1 MCSYVCSYRLRE
13 KVMGKLTDI
22 QIKSLIRAAAPVAK
36 SDGDGLTFTLS
47 KNGTPAWVLRYRHGG
62 RQKELTIGRY
72 PDITLAK
79 ARELATEARANI
91 QQGEDVARTK
101 KLVARELAAAKTL
114 RELANDYLAKA
125 KSVLAASTF
134 KQRKHHIDDV
144 ILPKLG
150 SLLVREV
157 TTSDVV
163 YLLESVGKVH
173 VASLVLIALSR
184 IFKHGI
190 AKHVALTNPCLGIT
204 ATAICDAPK
213 PTRLRLKLTQDELRI
228 MLPALPSIGI
238 ENAIAI
244 KILLTTC
251 VRVNELVKAKWT
263 DIDFM
268 KAEWTIPDANSKTRK
283 GFTIPLPPTVV
294 SWFKELKEYACSSEY
309 VLPTR
314 RAGESKHPH
323 ILTLTINVA
332 LNKLCNKLEGVRR
345 FTPHDLRSTAR
356 SHLTELGI
364 NLIVAERCLNHSL
377 GGLVSIYDQHDYM
390 NERRAALELWTEFI
404 LACESGRTWQR
415 TADNVI
421 QLRSA

>member
-1 MCSYVCSYRLRE
+1 MA
-13 KVMGKLTDI
+13 KLTDI
-22 QIKSLIRAAAPVAK
+22 QIKSLIRAGTPIAK
-36 SDGDGLTFTLS
+36 SDGNGLTFTLS

-79 ARELATEARANI
+79 ARELATESRANI

-125 KSVLAASTF
+125 KPVLAASTF

-157 TTSDVV
+157 TTTDVV

-190 AKHVALTNPCLGIT
+190 AKHLALTNPCLGIT
-204 ATAICDAPK
+204 ASAICDAPK
-213 PTRLRLKLTQDELRI
+213 PTRLRLKLTEEELRLV
-228 MLPALPSIGI
+228 LPALPTIGI
-238 ENAIAI
+238 QNAIAI
-244 KILLTTC
+244 KILLSTC
-251 VRVNELVKAKWT
+251 VRIGELVKAEWV
-263 DIDFM
+263 DINFD
-268 KAEWTIPDANSKTRK
+268 KAEWTIPNANSKTRK
-283 GFTIPLPPTVV
+283 GFTIPLPPAIVG
-294 SWFKELKEYACSSEY
+294 WFKELQQYACGSNY

-314 RAGESKHPH
+314 RIGASKQPH
-323 ILTLTINVA
+323 ILTLTISVA
-332 LNKLCNKLEGVRR
+332 LNKLCNKLKDVRR

-356 SHLTELGI
+356 SHLTELGV

-390 NERRAALELWTEFI
+390 TERRTALELWSEFI
-404 LACESGRTWQR
+404 LACECGSAWKK
-415 TADNVI
+415 TANNVI

>member
-1 MCSYVCSYRLRE
+1 MA
-13 KVMGKLTDI
+13 KLTDI
-22 QIKSLIRAAAPVAK
+22 QIKSLIRAGTPIAK
-36 SDGDGLTFTLS
+36 SDGNGLTFTLS

-79 ARELATEARANI
+79 ARELATESRANI

-125 KSVLAASTF
+125 KPVLAASTF

-157 TTSDVV
+157 TTTDVV

-190 AKHVALTNPCLGIT
+190 AKHLALTNPCLGIT

-213 PTRLRLKLTQDELRI
+213 PTRLRLKLTEDELRLV
-228 MLPALPSIGI
+228 LPALPSIGI
-238 ENAIAI
+238 QNAIAI
-244 KILLTTC
+244 KILLSTC
-251 VRVNELVKAKWT
+251 VRIGELVKAEWV
-263 DIDFM
+263 DINFD

-283 GFTIPLPPTVV
+283 GFTIPLPPAIVG
-294 SWFKELKEYACSSEY
+294 WFKELQQYACGSNY

-314 RAGESKHPH
+314 RIGASKQPH
-323 ILTLTINVA
+323 ILTLTISVA
-332 LNKLCNKLEGVRR
+332 LNKLCNKLKDVRR

-390 NERRAALELWTEFI
+390 TERRTALELWTEFI
-404 LACESGRTWQR
+404 LACESGSAWKK
-415 TADNVI
+415 TANNVI

>member
-1 MCSYVCSYRLRE
+1 
-13 KVMGKLTDI
+13 MGKLTDI
-22 QIKSLIRAAAPVAK
+22 QIKSLIKTGAPIAK

-47 KNGTPAWVLRYRHGG
+47 KNGTSAWILRYRHGG

-72 PDITLAK
+72 PDITLSK
-79 ARELATEARANI
+79 ARELATESRANI
-91 QQGEDVARTK
+91 QQGEDVARSK
-101 KLVARELAAAKTL
+101 KLEARKLAAAKTL

-125 KSVLAASTF
+125 KPVLAASTF

-157 TTSDVV
+157 TTTDVV

-173 VASLVLIALSR
+173 VATLVLIALSR

-190 AKHVALTNPCLGIT
+190 AKHLALTNPCLGIT
-204 ATAICDAPK
+204 ATAICDAPN
-213 PTRLRLKLTQDELRI
+213 PTRLRLKLSEDELRAV
-228 MLPALPSIGI
+228 LPALPSIGV

-244 KILLTTC
+244 KILLSTC
-251 VRVNELVKAKWT
+251 VRISELVKAEWAH
-263 DIDFM
+263 IDFD
-268 KAEWTIPDANSKTRK
+268 KAEWSIPDANSKTRK
-283 GFTIPLPPTVV
+283 GFTIPLPPAIVG
-294 SWFKELKEYACSSEY
+294 WFKELQLYACGSMY

-314 RAGESKHPH
+314 RVGASKQPH
-323 ILTLTINVA
+323 ILTLTISVA
-332 LNKLCNKLEGVRR
+332 LSKLCNKLESVRR

-377 GGLVSIYDQHDYM
+377 GGLVGIYDQHDYM
-390 NERRAALELWTEFI
+390 TERRTALELWTDFI
-404 LACESGRTWQR
+404 LTCESGKPWGK
-415 TADNVI
+415 TANNVI
-421 QLRSA
+421 KLRSAQ

>member
-1 MCSYVCSYRLRE
+1 MS
-13 KVMGKLTDI
+13 KLTDV
-22 QIKSLIRAAAPVAK
+22 QIRILIRAGVPIAK
-36 SDGDGLTFTLS
+36 SDGNGLTFTLS
-47 KNGTPAWVLRYRHGG
+47 KNGTSAWVLRYRYGG
-62 RQKELTIGRY
+62 RQKELTLGRY

-101 KLVARELAAAKTL
+101 KLAARELAAAKTL

-125 KSVLAASTF
+125 KTILAASTF
-134 KQRKHHIDDV
+134 KQRKHHINDV

-157 TTSDVV
+157 TTTDVV

-204 ATAICDAPK
+204 ATAICEAPK
-213 PTRLRLKLTQDELRI
+213 PTRLRLKLTEDELRI
-228 MLPALPSIGI
+228 MLPALPYIGA
-238 ENAIAI
+238 ENAVAI
-244 KILLTTC
+244 KILLATC
-251 VRVNELVKAKWT
+251 VRVNELVKAKWAE
-263 DIDFM
+263 IDFIN
-268 KAEWTIPDANSKTRK
+268 AEWTIPDENSKTRK
-283 GFTIPLPPTVV
+283 GFTIPLPPAVM
-294 SWFKELKEYACSSEY
+294 SWFEELKEYACGSEY

-314 RAGESKHPH
+314 RVGKSKHPH
-323 ILTLTINVA
+323 ILTITINVA
-332 LNKLCNKLEGVRR
+332 LNKLCRKLKDVRR

-356 SHLTELGI
+356 SHLPAMGV

-377 GGLVSIYDQHDYM
+377 GGLVGIYDQHDYM
-390 NERRAALELWTEFI
+390 TERRAALELLTEFI
-404 LACESGRTWQR
+404 LACESGVKWHRSF
-415 TADNVI
+415 DNII
-421 QLRSA
+421 QLKSA

>member
-1 MCSYVCSYRLRE
+1 MA
-13 KVMGKLTDI
+13 KLTDM
-22 QIKSLIRAAAPVAK
+22 QIKSLIRAGIPVAK

-79 ARELATEARANI
+79 ARELATESRANI

-101 KLVARELAAAKTL
+101 KLVARELAAAKTF

-125 KSVLAASTF
+125 KPVLAASTF
-134 KQRKHHIDDV
+134 KQRKYHIDDV

-157 TTSDVV
+157 TTTDVV
-163 YLLESVGKVH
+163 YLIESVGKMH

-190 AKHVALTNPCLGIT
+190 AKHLALTNPCLGIT
-204 ATAICDAPK
+204 ASAICDAPK
-213 PTRLRLKLTQDELRI
+213 PTRLRLKLSEDELRVV
-228 MLPALPSIGI
+228 LPALPSIGI
-238 ENAIAI
+238 QNAIAI
-244 KILLTTC
+244 KILLSTC
-251 VRVNELVKAKWT
+251 VRIGELVKAEWV
-263 DIDFM
+263 DIDFE

-283 GFTIPLPPTVV
+283 GFTIPLSPAIVG
-294 SWFKELKEYACSSEY
+294 WFKELQQYACGSNY

-314 RAGESKHPH
+314 RIGASKQPH
-323 ILTLTINVA
+323 ILTLTISVA

-356 SHLTELGI
+356 SHLTELGV

-390 NERRAALELWTEFI
+390 TERRTALELWTEFI
-404 LACESGRTWQR
+404 LACESGNAWKK
-415 TADNVI
+415 TANNVV

>member
-1 MCSYVCSYRLRE
+1 
-13 KVMGKLTDI
+13 MGKLTDI
-22 QIKSLIRAAAPVAK
+22 QIKSLIRAATPVAK

-72 PDITLAK
+72 PEITLAK

-114 RELANDYLAKA
+114 RELANDYLTKA
-125 KSVLAASTF
+125 QSILAPSTF
-134 KQRKHHIDDV
+134 KQRKHHINDV

-163 YLLESVGKVH
+163 YLLESVGKMH

-213 PTRLRLKLTQDELRI
+213 PTRLRLKLTEDELRRV
-228 MLPALPSIGI
+228 LPALPSIGI

-251 VRVNELVKAKWT
+251 VRVNELVKAKWS
-263 DIDFM
+263 DIDFI
-268 KAEWTIPDANSKTRK
+268 KAEWTVPDANSKTRK
-283 GFTIPLPPTVV
+283 GFTIPLPSAVIG
-294 SWFKELKEYACSSEY
+294 WFKELKEYACGSEY
-309 VLPTR
+309 VLPAR
-314 RAGESKHPH
+314 RAGESKQPY

-332 LNKLCNKLEGVRR
+332 INKLCKKIEGVRR
-345 FTPHDLRSTAR
+345 FTPHDLRSTVR

-390 NERRAALELWTEFI
+390 TERRAALELWTDFI
-404 LACESGRTWQR
+404 LACESGKAWKK
-415 TADNVI
+415 TAANVI

>member
-1 MCSYVCSYRLRE
+1 MA
-13 KVMGKLTDI
+13 KLTDM
-22 QIKSLIRAAAPVAK
+22 QIRSLIRAGIPVAK

-47 KNGTPAWVLRYRHGG
+47 KNGTPAWVLRYRHSG

-72 PDITLAK
+72 PDITLGR

-101 KLVARELAAAKTL
+101 KLRARELANAKTL
-114 RELANDYLAKA
+114 RELANDYLEKA
-125 KSVLAASTF
+125 KLVLAPSTF
-134 KQRKHHIDDV
+134 KQRKYHIDTL

-157 TTSDVV
+157 TTTDVV
-163 YLLESVGKVH
+163 YLLESVGKMH

-204 ATAICDAPK
+204 ASAICDAPK
-213 PTRLRLKLTQDELRI
+213 PTRLRLKLSEDELRVI
-228 MLPALPSIGI
+228 LPALPSIGI
-238 ENAIAI
+238 ENALAI
-244 KILLTTC
+244 KILLSTC
-251 VRVNELVKAKWT
+251 VRTNELVKAEWA
-263 DIDFM
+263 DIDFE
-268 KAEWTIPDANSKTRK
+268 KAEWIIPDINSKTRK
-283 GFTIPLPPTVV
+283 GFTIPLPPAIVG
-294 SWFKELKEYACSSEY
+294 WFDELRHHACGSKY
-309 VLPTR
+309 VLPS
-314 RAGESKHPH
+314 RAGKQTH
-323 ILTLTINVA
+323 IALLTIAVA
-332 LNKLCNKLEGVRR
+332 LNKLCKKLEGVRR

-364 NLIVAERCLNHSL
+364 NIIVAERCLNHSL
-377 GGLVSIYDQHDYM
+377 GGLVGIYDQHDYM
-390 NERRAALELWTEFI
+390 TERRTALELWTEFI
-404 LACESGRTWQR
+404 LACESGTAWQK

>member
-1 MCSYVCSYRLRE
+1 MA
-13 KVMGKLTDI
+13 KLTDI
-22 QIKSLIRAAAPVAK
+22 QIKSLIRAGTPIAK
-36 SDGDGLTFTLS
+36 SDGNGLTFTLS

-79 ARELATEARANI
+79 ARELATESRANI

-125 KSVLAASTF
+125 KPVLAASTF

-157 TTSDVV
+157 TTTDVV

-190 AKHVALTNPCLGIT
+190 AKHLALTNPCLGIT

-213 PTRLRLKLTQDELRI
+213 PTRLRLKLTEDELRLV
-228 MLPALPSIGI
+228 LPALPSIGI
-238 ENAIAI
+238 QNAIAI
-244 KILLTTC
+244 KILLSTC
-251 VRVNELVKAKWT
+251 VRIGELVKAEWV
-263 DIDFM
+263 DINFD

-283 GFTIPLPPTVV
+283 GFTIPLPPAIVG
-294 SWFKELKEYACSSEY
+294 WFKELQQYACGSNY

-314 RAGESKHPH
+314 RIGASKQPH
-323 ILTLTINVA
+323 ILTLTISVA

-390 NERRAALELWTEFI
+390 TERRTALELWTEFI
-404 LACESGRTWQR
+404 LACESGSAWKK
-415 TADNVI
+415 TANNVI

>member
-1 MCSYVCSYRLRE
+1 
-13 KVMGKLTDI
+13 MGKLTDI
-22 QIKSLIRAAAPVAK
+22 QIKSLIRAATPVAK

-125 KSVLAASTF
+125 KFVLAASTF

-163 YLLESVGKVH
+163 YLLESVGKMH

-213 PTRLRLKLTQDELRI
+213 PTRLRLKLTEDELRI
-228 MLPALPSIGI
+228 ILPALPSIGI
-238 ENAIAI
+238 ENAVAF

-251 VRVNELVKAKWT
+251 VRVNELVKAKWS
-263 DIDFM
+263 DIDFI

-283 GFTIPLPPTVV
+283 GFTIPLPPAVIG
-294 SWFKELKEYACSSEY
+294 WFKELKEYACGSEY
-309 VLPTR
+309 VLPSR
-314 RAGESKHPH
+314 RAGESKQPH

-332 LNKLCNKLEGVRR
+332 INKLCNKLEGIRR

-390 NERRAALELWTEFI
+390 TERRAALELWTDFI
-404 LACESGRTWQR
+404 LACESGKVWQR

>member
-1 MCSYVCSYRLRE
+1 MA
-13 KVMGKLTDI
+13 KLTDM
-22 QIKSLIRAAAPVAK
+22 QIKSLIRAGIPVAK

-79 ARELATEARANI
+79 ARELATESRANI

-101 KLVARELAAAKTL
+101 KLVARELAAAKTF

-125 KSVLAASTF
+125 KPVLAASTF
-134 KQRKHHIDDV
+134 KQRKYHIDDV

-157 TTSDVV
+157 TTTDVV
-163 YLLESVGKVH
+163 YLIESVGKMH

-190 AKHVALTNPCLGIT
+190 AKHLALTNPCLGIT
-204 ATAICDAPK
+204 ASAICDAPK
-213 PTRLRLKLTQDELRI
+213 PTRLRLKLSEDELRVV
-228 MLPALPSIGI
+228 LPALPSIGI
-238 ENAIAI
+238 QNAIAI
-244 KILLTTC
+244 KILLSTC
-251 VRVNELVKAKWT
+251 VRIGELVKAEWV
-263 DIDFM
+263 DIDFD

-283 GFTIPLPPTVV
+283 GFTIPLSPAIVV
-294 SWFKELKEYACSSEY
+294 WFKELQQYACGSNY

-314 RAGESKHPH
+314 RIGASKQPH
-323 ILTLTINVA
+323 ILTLTISVA
-332 LNKLCNKLEGVRR
+332 LNKLCNKLEGIRR

-356 SHLTELGI
+356 SHLTELGV

-390 NERRAALELWTEFI
+390 TERRTALELWTEFI
-404 LACESGRTWQR
+404 LACESGSVWKK
-415 TADNVI
+415 TANNVI

>member
-1 MCSYVCSYRLRE
+1 MA
-13 KVMGKLTDI
+13 MLTDM
-22 QIKSLIRAAAPVAK
+22 QIKSLIRAAAPIAK
-36 SDGDGLTFTLS
+36 SDGNGLTFTLS
-47 KNGTPAWVLRYRHGG
+47 KNGTSAWILRYRHGG

-79 ARELATEARANI
+79 ARELAAEARANI

-101 KLVARELAAAKTL
+101 KLEARELAAAKTF

-125 KSVLAASTF
+125 QPVLAASTF
-134 KQRKHHIDDV
+134 KQRKHHVNDV

-157 TTSDVV
+157 TTTDIV
-163 YLLESVGKVH
+163 YLLESVRKMH
-173 VASLVLIALSR
+173 VAALVLIAISR

-190 AKHVALTNPCLGIT
+190 AKHLALTNPCLGIT
-204 ATAICDAPK
+204 ASAICDTPK

-228 MLPALPSIGI
+228 ILPALPTIGI

-263 DIDFM
+263 DIDFTM
-268 KAEWTIPDANSKTRK
+268 AEWSIPDANSKTRK
-283 GFTIPLPPTVV
+283 GFTLPLPPTVV
-294 SWFKELKEYACSSEY
+294 SWFKELKEYACDSEY

-356 SHLTELGI
+356 SHLTELGV

-377 GGLVSIYDQHDYM
+377 GGLVGIYDQHDYM
-390 NERRAALELWTEFI
+390 TERRCALELWSNFI
-404 LACESGRTWQR
+404 VACES
-415 TADNVI
+415 DKP
-421 QLRSA
+421 

>member
-1 MCSYVCSYRLRE
+1 MA
-13 KVMGKLTDI
+13 KLTDI
-22 QIKSLIRAAAPVAK
+22 QIKSLIRAGTPIAK
-36 SDGDGLTFTLS
+36 SDGNGLTFTLS

-79 ARELATEARANI
+79 ARELATESRANI

-125 KSVLAASTF
+125 KPVLAASTF

-157 TTSDVV
+157 TTTDVV

-190 AKHVALTNPCLGIT
+190 AKHLALTNPCLGIT

-213 PTRLRLKLTQDELRI
+213 PTRLRLKLTEDELRLV
-228 MLPALPSIGI
+228 LPALPSIGI
-238 ENAIAI
+238 QNAIAI
-244 KILLTTC
+244 KILLSTC
-251 VRVNELVKAKWT
+251 VCIGELVKAEWVEINF
-263 DIDFM
+263 D

-283 GFTIPLPPTVV
+283 GFTIPLPPAIVG
-294 SWFKELKEYACSSEY
+294 WFKELQQYACGSNY

-314 RAGESKHPH
+314 RIGASKQPH
-323 ILTLTINVA
+323 ILTLTISVA
-332 LNKLCNKLEGVRR
+332 LNKLCNKLKDVRR

-390 NERRAALELWTEFI
+390 TERRTALELWTEFI
-404 LACESGRTWQR
+404 LACESGSAWKK
-415 TADNVI
+415 TANNVI

>member
-1 MCSYVCSYRLRE
+1 MA
-13 KVMGKLTDI
+13 KLTDM
-22 QIKSLIRAAAPVAK
+22 QIKSLIRAAAPIAK
-36 SDGDGLTFTLS
+36 SDGNGLTFTLS
-47 KNGTPAWVLRYRHGG
+47 KNGTSSWILRYRHGG

-72 PDITLAK
+72 PDIILAK
-79 ARELATEARANI
+79 ARELAAEARANI

-114 RELANDYLAKA
+114 CELANDYLAKA
-125 KSVLAASTF
+125 QPVLAASTF
-134 KQRKHHIDDV
+134 KQRKHHVNDV

-157 TTSDVV
+157 TTTDIV

-190 AKHVALTNPCLGIT
+190 AKHLALTNPCLGIT

-228 MLPALPSIGI
+228 ILPALPTIGI

-263 DIDFM
+263 DVDFI

-283 GFTIPLPPTVV
+283 GFTIPLSPTVV
-294 SWFKELKEYACSSEY
+294 SWFKELKEYACDSDY

-314 RAGESKHPH
+314 RSGESKHPH

-356 SHLTELGI
+356 SHLTELGV

-377 GGLVSIYDQHDYM
+377 GGLVGIYDQHDYM
-390 NERRAALELWTEFI
+390 TERRSALEQWSNFI
-404 LACESGRTWQR
+404 VGC
-415 TADNVI
+415 
-421 QLRSA
+421 

>member
-1 MCSYVCSYRLRE
+1 MA
-13 KVMGKLTDI
+13 KLTDI
-22 QIKSLIRAAAPVAK
+22 QIKSLIRAGTPIAK
-36 SDGDGLTFTLS
+36 SDGNGLTFTLS

-79 ARELATEARANI
+79 ARELATESRANI

-125 KSVLAASTF
+125 KPVLAASTF

-157 TTSDVV
+157 TTTDVV

-190 AKHVALTNPCLGIT
+190 AKHLALTNPCLGIT
-204 ATAICDAPK
+204 ASAICDAPK
-213 PTRLRLKLTQDELRI
+213 PTRLRLKLTEDELRLV
-228 MLPALPSIGI
+228 LPALPSIGI
-238 ENAIAI
+238 QNAKAI
-244 KILLTTC
+244 KILLSTC
-251 VRVNELVKAKWT
+251 VRIGELVKAEWV
-263 DIDFM
+263 DINFD

-283 GFTIPLPPTVV
+283 GFTIPLPPAIVG
-294 SWFKELKEYACSSEY
+294 WFKELQQYACGSNY

-314 RAGESKHPH
+314 RIGASKQPH
-323 ILTLTINVA
+323 ILTLTISVA
-332 LNKLCNKLEGVRR
+332 LNKLCNKLKDVRR

-356 SHLTELGI
+356 SHLTELGV

-390 NERRAALELWTEFI
+390 TERRTALELWTELI
-404 LACESGRTWQR
+404 LACESGSAWKK
-415 TADNVI
+415 TANNVI

>member
-1 MCSYVCSYRLRE
+1 MA
-13 KVMGKLTDI
+13 KLTDM
-22 QIKSLIRAAAPVAK
+22 QIRSLIRAATPVAK
-36 SDGDGLTFTLS
+36 SDGNGLTFTLS

-125 KSVLAASTF
+125 KPVLAASTF

-157 TTSDVV
+157 TTTDVV

-190 AKHVALTNPCLGIT
+190 AKHLALTNPCLGIT

-213 PTRLRLKLTQDELRI
+213 PTRLRLKLSEDELRVV
-228 MLPALPSIGI
+228 LPALPSIGI
-238 ENAIAI
+238 ENAVAI

-263 DIDFM
+263 DIDFI

-294 SWFKELKEYACSSEY
+294 SWFKELKEYACGSEY

-314 RAGESKHPH
+314 RAGESKQPY

-390 NERRAALELWTEFI
+390 TERRTALELWTEFI
-404 LACESGRTWQR
+404 LACENGSTWKK
-415 TADNVI
+415 TANNVI
-421 QLRSA
+421 QLRST

>member
-1 MCSYVCSYRLRE
+1 MA
-13 KVMGKLTDI
+13 MLTDM
-22 QIKSLIRAAAPVAK
+22 QIKSLIRAAVPIAK
-36 SDGDGLTFTLS
+36 SDGNGLTLTLS
-47 KNGTPAWVLRYRHGG
+47 KNGTSAWILRYRHGG

-79 ARELATEARANI
+79 ARELAAEARANI

-101 KLVARELAAAKTL
+101 KLEARELAAAKTF

-125 KSVLAASTF
+125 QPVLAASTF
-134 KQRKHHIDDV
+134 KQRKHHVNDV

-157 TTSDVV
+157 TTTDIV

-173 VASLVLIALSR
+173 VASLVLIAISR

-190 AKHVALTNPCLGIT
+190 AKHVALTNPSLGIT

-213 PTRLRLKLTQDELRI
+213 PTRLRLKLTQDELRKI
-228 MLPALPSIGI
+228 LPALPSIGI

-251 VRVNELVKAKWT
+251 VRVNELVKAKWA
-263 DIDFM
+263 DIDFI
-268 KAEWTIPDANSKTRK
+268 KTEWTIPDANSKTRK

-294 SWFKELKEYACSSEY
+294 SWFKELKEYACDSEY

-345 FTPHDLRSTAR
+345 FTPHDLRSTGR
-356 SHLTELGI
+356 SHLTELGV

-377 GGLVSIYDQHDYM
+377 GGLVGIYDQHDYM
-390 NERRAALELWTEFI
+390 TERRCALELWSNFI
-404 LACESGRTWQR
+404 IACESDR
-415 TADNVI
+415 
-421 QLRSA
+421 L